1 MEFCQHLFAQLM
13 LTAIHIIHFK
23 FLLYFP
29 NLHHPVIVLLF
40 LVHLEQERDISLEI
54 TMVVPVL
61 FYDLHENM
69 VFVVMRS
76 FDFKE
81 FPLWCPSN
89 SNL

>member
-40 LVHLEQERDISLEI
+40 LVHLEQERDISFRNHHGGASSL
-54 TMVVPVL
+54 L
-61 FYDLHENM
+61 
-69 VFVVMRS
+69 
-76 FDFKE
+76 
-81 FPLWCPSN
+81 
-89 SNL
+89 